1 MADVSV
7 NGWIAEGG
15 HTIVEGEKNNII
27 LFDVVEDCYHVGNL
41 PDDKYNNNN
50 AWFHCSFEIDI
61 EDPSKASFIPTGYTL
76 QRIQRNGLAWGHII
90 DNEFDMLPFDTCLF
104 GEQVADFIREGQP
117 VSVKGREILLNGIDG
132 KILRM
137 IDVSELWFDSRFVRK
152 KPKVLKVP
160 YKCDIFMTKSN
171 ES

>member
-1 MADVSV
+1 
-7 NGWIAEGG
+7 
-15 HTIVEGEKNNII
+15 
-27 LFDVVEDCYHVGNL
+27 
-41 PDDKYNNNN
+41 
-50 AWFHCSFEIDI
+50 
-61 EDPSKASFIPTGYTL
+61 
-76 QRIQRNGLAWGHII
+76 
-90 DNEFDMLPFDTCLF
+90 MLPFDTCLF

-160 YKCDIFMTKSN
+160 YNCGMFITKN
-171 ES
+171 

>member
-1 MADVSV
+1 MD
-7 NGWIAEGG
+7 W
-15 HTIVEGEKNNII
+15 
-27 LFDVVEDCYHVGNL
+27 
-41 PDDKYNNNN
+41 P
-50 AWFHCSFEIDI
+50 
-61 EDPSKASFIPTGYTL
+61 
-76 QRIQRNGLAWGHII
+76 
-90 DNEFDMLPFDTCLF
+90 
-104 GEQVADFIREGQP
+104 
-117 VSVKGREILLNGIDG
+117 NGIDG